1 MTTLSDFV
9 LEIPVALSREKCI
22 KAIDSFEEAPAEYK
36 IRGATLGPEGV
47 LSNDPDRNV
56 IEIPWQVSFNNEF
69 DAVKMDI
76 SKCFE
81 SGVDAYKD
89 HVKNLNQH
97 YSGIIEKTIRNSTS
111 LETPLIVRYC
121 AGEEY
126 KWHADR
132 HYWNIGKGL
141 DGRRLTVILYLN
153 DMAPDEGGLTEFIDG
168 KQIKPEAGKLLI
180 FPSDAFFIHRGKII
194 TKNSKYIVVSW
205 LTASSI
211 ENI

>member
-9 LEIPVALSREKCI
+9 LEIPVAFSREKCI
-22 KAIDSFEEAPAEYK
+22 KTIDSFEEAPDEYK
-36 IRGATLGPEGV
+36 RRGTTVGSQGV
-47 LSNDPDRNV
+47 ASNDPDRNV
-56 IEIPWQVSFNNEF
+56 IEIPWEVSFNNGF

-76 SKCFE
+76 LKCFE

-97 YSGIIEKTIRNSTS
+97 YSGIIEKTIRNSAS
-111 LETPLIVRYC
+111 LATPLIVRYC

-132 HYWNIGKGL
+132 HYWNGSCVE
-141 DGRRLTVILYLN
+141 RRLTVILYLN

-205 LTASSI
+205 LTASPI